1 MARVVVAATV
11 AAAAGKYNTLLRMG
25 PLIIFGRRV
34 QFMAAVCVH
43 FCVCPRAECR
53 RRSNIQSINN
63 RARSRNFAHAVD
75 RSADENER
83 VLCMHMIYVKLKS
96 LRLATHTPSAG

>member
-1 MARVVVAATV
+1 
-11 AAAAGKYNTLLRMG
+11 
-25 PLIIFGRRV
+25 
-34 QFMAAVCVH
+34 MAAVCVH

-83 VLCMHMIYVKLKS
+83 VLCMHTEASIKLKRPPS
-96 LRLATHTPSAG
+96 HAHAIRRLIRLIDDLINRRKRVFRVIS